1 MWSWGWNPP
10 RPEGKAWFALGLRS
24 HHDSGGPFAHHPLRD
39 KRLPSS
45 SRLRLTAPPRRAE
58 AMVPLQ
64 RGGNRPEIRPRLQ
77 GRTAG
82 HGQERDLISGP
93 PDAGSAPR
101 PAGGAWR
108 PSGPLRPGALA
119 CQHCPRVSAF
129 PARPV
134 RPPCDSCPAW
144 RRLVTRTHRLMQVS
158 PRKQKA
164 TVTGGRCSR
173 RPVGGG
179 EGGPCRLPSP
189 APAPR
194 GAAGAERPCSSPASG
209 RGGDLEVLPP
219 RLGPQRARGS
229 PPAAAA
235 WAGRCRVTS
244 CKTAPSWASV
254 SLSVG
259 GGCQLAD

>member
-10 RPEGKAWFALGLRS
+10 RPEGKAWFALGLS
-24 HHDSGGPFAHHPLRD
+24 LVCHHDSSGPSAHHPLRD
-39 KRLPSS
+39 KRLHSS
-45 SRLRLTAPPRRAE
+45 SRLLLTTPLRQAESMAPLE
-58 AMVPLQ
+58 
-64 RGGNRPEIRPRLQ
+64 RGGNRLEIRPRLQ

-82 HGQERDLISGP
+82 HGQERDLNSGP

-108 PSGPLRPGALA
+108 PRGPLRPGALA

-129 PARPV
+129 PTRPV

-144 RRLVTRTHRLMQVS
+144 RRLVTRTRRLMRVS

-164 TVTGGRCSR
+164 TVTGGRCGR

-194 GAAGAERPCSSPASG
+194 GAGGGREALQLTCLRTRGRLRGAPPTPGSPA
-209 RGGDLEVLPP
+209 
-219 RLGPQRARGS
+219 GPG
-229 PPAAAA
+229 
-235 WAGRCRVTS
+235 VTTS
-244 CKTAPSWASV
+244 
-254 SLSVG
+254 G
-259 GGCQLAD
+259 GGVGQAGVA